1 MSSITTIL
9 KSQFGF
15 PWFMFLCEIFG
26 VYLRLFYFWDSS
38 LNLNVSSYETYQRK
52 ILIKIYIFIAG
63 AKRFL
68 NWHVFNPLGRLT
80 YSIYICHLSIS
91 RVIFGRENN
100 LASFSYPVFV
110 SSEIFSIMLKVLV

>member
-1 MSSITTIL
+1 MRNIWGVSAVIL
-9 KSQFGF
+9 FLGF
-15 PWFMFLCEIFG
+15 ISKFECEFI
-26 VYLRLFYFWDSS
+26 R
-38 LNLNVSSYETYQRK
+38 NLSKE
-52 ILIKIYIFIAG
+52 ILIQIFNFIAG

-80 YSIYICHLSIS
+80 YIIYICHLSIS

-110 SSEIFSIMLKVLV
+110 SSEIFSILLKLLVYAYL